1 MRARAKRRWSQG
13 PRSVAAE
20 PGSDA
25 RQVDQATERTTRPV
39 ALVRS
44 FATVSS
50 FTMLS
55 RLLGFVRDI
64 MIAAIL
70 GAGPLADAFFVAFK
84 LPNFLRRLFAEGAFN
99 AGFVPLFAGTLEAE
113 GKAAARA
120 FAEQAQ
126 AILLAIL
133 VPLVI
138 VAIAAMPWVIA
149 VLAPGFEHGG
159 ERYQSAVE
167 LSRIT
172 FVYILFISLVAL
184 QAGVLNSLGKFAA
197 AAAAPVVLNICLIGA
212 LLVSLFWLAEP
223 ATALAWGVAAAG
235 LMQFLWLRLA
245 VKREAMALGLC
256 RPRWT
261 PEIRRLF
268 GLVLPGVLG
277 AGVAQ
282 INLLAD
288 VFFASLLPA
297 GAVSYLYYA
306 DRLNQLPLGV
316 IGIAVGTA
324 LLPLLARQI
333 RAGET
338 EAALASQNRALEL
351 ALLLTLP
358 CAVGLAV
365 LSLPII
371 QVLFERGAF
380 GAADALATAHVLAAY
395 ALGLPAYV
403 LVKVLVPGFFA
414 RKDTRTPVKIAIA
427 CLVANI
433 VLILILLWPLA
444 EVGIALAT
452 ALAAWLNAG
461 LLGFCLHREGFLRPD
476 PRLKRRLPRIAL
488 VSLAMG
494 VGLWLLQ
501 PWLAS
506 LPQSLALAVLMVLGG
521 TIFAALA
528 QLSGA
533 MALGEVKAA
542 IARR

>member
-1 MRARAKRRWSQG
+1 
-13 PRSVAAE
+13 
-20 PGSDA
+20 
-25 RQVDQATERTTRPV
+25 
-39 ALVRS
+39 VRS

-50 FTMLS
+50 FTLMS
-55 RLLGFVRDI
+55 RLLGFVRDV
-64 MIAAIL
+64 MIAGIL

-126 AILLAIL
+126 AILLAML

-138 VAIAAMPWVIA
+138 FAILAMPWVIA
-149 VLAPGFEHGG
+149 VMAPGFEPGG
-159 ERYQSAVE
+159 ERYHAAVD
-167 LSRIT
+167 LARIT

-184 QAGVLNSLGKFAA
+184 QAGVLNSLGRFAA
-197 AAAAPVVLNICLIGA
+197 AAASPVVLNICLIGA
-212 LLVSLFWLAEP
+212 LLVSYFWLHQP
-223 ATALAWGVAAAG
+223 AHALAWGVAVAG
-235 LMQFLWLRLA
+235 LMQFVWLRVA
-245 VKREAMALGLC
+245 IGREAMALDL
-256 RPRWT
+256 RWPRWT
-261 PEIRRLF
+261 PEIKRLF
-268 GLVLPGVLG
+268 VLVLPGVLG

-333 RAGET
+333 RAGEGA
-338 EAALASQNRALEL
+338 AALASQNRALEI

-365 LSLPII
+365 LSLPIM

-380 GAADALATAHVLAAY
+380 SAADAAATARVLAAY
-395 ALGLPAYV
+395 AVGLPAYV
-403 LVKVLVPGFFA
+403 LVKVLAPGFFA
-414 RKDTRTPVKIAIA
+414 RKDTRTPVKIAVV

-433 VLILILLWPLA
+433 VFILILLWPLA
-444 EVGIALAT
+444 QVGIALAT
-452 ALAAWLNAG
+452 ALASWLNAG
-461 LLGFCLHREGFLRPD
+461 LLGIGLHREGFLRPD
-476 PRLKRRLPRIAL
+476 SRLKRRLPRIIL
-488 VSLAMG
+488 ISLAMA
-494 VGLWLLQ
+494 VALWLVQ
-501 PWLAS
+501 PWLVV
-506 LPQSLALAVLMVLGG
+506 LPQSLALAVSIALGA
-521 TIFAALA
+521 TLFALLA
-528 QLSGA
+528 HLSGA
-533 MALGEVKAA
+533 MSMGELKAA
-542 IARR
+542 VAKR

>member
-1 MRARAKRRWSQG
+1 
-13 PRSVAAE
+13 VAAE
-20 PGSDA
+20 HSSKAA
-25 RQVDQATERTTRPV
+25 RVDQPADRTAARPV
-39 ALVRS
+39 ALIRS

-50 FTMLS
+50 YTMLS
-55 RLLGFVRDI
+55 RVLGFVRDV

-138 VAIAAMPWVIA
+138 AAIAAMPWVIA
-149 VLAPGFEHGG
+149 VMAPGFEYGG
-159 ERYQSAVE
+159 ERYQSAVD

-184 QAGVLNSLGKFAA
+184 QGGVLNSLGRFAA
-197 AAAAPVVLNICLIGA
+197 AAASPVVLNLCLIAA
-212 LLVSLFWLAEP
+212 LLVSVLWLAEP

-235 LMQFLWLRLA
+235 LMQYLWLRLA
-245 VKREAMALGLC
+245 VQRAGMGLRLR

-324 LLPLLARQI
+324 LLPLLSRQI
-333 RAGET
+333 RAGESD
-338 EAALASQNRALEL
+338 AALASQNRALEL

-365 LSLPII
+365 LSLPIM

-380 GAADALATAHVLAAY
+380 SAADAQATAHVLAAY

-414 RKDTRTPVKIAIA
+414 RKDTKTPVKIAVV

-433 VLILILLWPLA
+433 VFILALLWPLA
-444 EVGIALAT
+444 QIGIALAT

-461 LLGFCLHREGFLRPD
+461 LLGFRLYRGNLLRPD
-476 PRLKRRLPRIAL
+476 ARLRRRLPRIVL

-494 VGLWLLQ
+494 AALWLLE
-501 PWLAS
+501 PWLAP
-506 LPQSLALAVLMVLGG
+506 LPQSLALAVLVVLGG
-521 TIFAALA
+521 TIFAVLA

-533 MALGEVKAA
+533 MALGEVRAHM
-542 IARR
+542 ARPRP